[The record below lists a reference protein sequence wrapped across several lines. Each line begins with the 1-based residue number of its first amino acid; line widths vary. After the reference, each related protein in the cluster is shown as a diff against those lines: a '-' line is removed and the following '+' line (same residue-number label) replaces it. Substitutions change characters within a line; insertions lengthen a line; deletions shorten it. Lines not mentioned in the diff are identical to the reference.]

1 MELTSQSVYI
11 LSWGVFECDFGGTT
25 RGAKIHQSSYCCYA
39 GTIIA
44 PFVYSY
50 ASASSPWSLQVAFV
64 ERMSAHVTLHAGRWI
79 VKMDNL
85 LMTDADLVASQA
97 EARRRNRGEGG

>member
-1 MELTSQSVYI
+1 
-11 LSWGVFECDFGGTT
+11 
-25 RGAKIHQSSYCCYA
+25 
-39 GTIIA
+39 
-44 PFVYSY
+44 
-50 ASASSPWSLQVAFV
+50 
-64 ERMSAHVTLHAGRWI
+64 MSAHVTLHAGRWI